1 MALRAVPSKLAAYLF
16 SKRPVLALVEKE
28 SDVAYIMETAKCGW
42 VVPPGETD
50 ALKKMF
56 KSVVEVKTQEL
67 DEMGERGYKYSQEH
81 LTKEVNLPA
90 LAKIVTG

>member
-1 MALRAVPSKLAAYLF
+1 M
-16 SKRPVLALVEKE
+16 
-28 SDVAYIMETAKCGW
+28 
-42 VVPPGETD
+42 VPPGETD

-56 KSVVEVKTQEL
+56 KSVVEINAQEL
-67 DEMGERGYKYSQEH
+67 DEMGERGYEYSQEH